1 MIAAVH
7 EGKKAVG
14 LVFATVQQ
22 AIEAHPLGTA
32 QRRRFHVLSTLHDG
46 NVYLLQLTIAAT
58 VLERRQQQGIG
69 VQVDNL
75 FDDGTHTIATVHDAT
90 RRDTLLHVRCLDVLQ
105 VGHTRHTRFTMQH
118 REQRAVDRGKDD
130 AATQGRTDDGTLG
143 KTLGDGSGGRT
154 LGDGSGGKT
163 LGDGT
168 LGKTLGDGGGGRH
181 QHVTME
187 HGILSPRMT
196 DSGYGIAVM
205 AHQLEQLGITER
217 NSIATVGRSRLTAS
231 ARR

>member
-1 MIAAVH
+1 M
-7 EGKKAVG
+7 
-14 LVFATVQQ
+14 FATVQQ

-90 RRDTLLHVRCLDVLQ
+90 RGDTLLHVRCLDVLQ

-118 REQRAVDRGKDD
+118 REQRAMDRGKDD

-143 KTLGDGSGGRT
+143 KTLGDRSVGGRT
-154 LGDGSGGKT
+154 LGDRGGGRT
-163 LGDGT
+163 LGDRSV
-168 LGKTLGDGGGGRH
+168 GRH

-187 HGILSPRMT
+187 HGILSPGMT
-196 DSGYGIAVM
+196 DSGYGIAVV